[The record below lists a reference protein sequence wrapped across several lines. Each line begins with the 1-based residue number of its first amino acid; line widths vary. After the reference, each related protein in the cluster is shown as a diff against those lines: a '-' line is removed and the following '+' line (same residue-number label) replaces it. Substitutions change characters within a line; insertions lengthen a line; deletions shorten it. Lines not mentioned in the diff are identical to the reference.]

1 MLTWTAIRGAWAPT
15 PPSACPLA
23 LRMSWDGLLEHGW
36 RTWCARKRQ
45 EINCGCYAFPG
56 PQAALC
62 LKRDERE
69 MRYCVGASR
78 VACET
83 QQSHLSHL
91 SALNPWCCI
100 RARVHCLVYEQCT
113 RARIQHPGFKAA
125 TRFAPIL
132 RSINRP

>member
-23 LRMSWDGLLEHGW
+23 LRMSWDGLLEHW
-36 RTWCARKRQ
+36 MVYVVRSEKTRNKLRLLRR
-45 EINCGCYAFPG
+45 PG

-100 RARVHCLVYEQCT
+100 RARVHCLVRTNSARVRGYST
-113 RARIQHPGFKAA
+113 RGSKQLQG
-125 TRFAPIL
+125 
-132 RSINRP
+132 SRPFYAL